1 MLMTHPYIDDVRK
14 SHGDKLD
21 GLVGARGEHAS
32 ERAERIA
39 GLNPKE
45 HVAENTTGKQQK
57 DG

>member
-1 MLMTHPYIDDVRK
+1 MTHPYIDDVRK